1 MGESCARNV
10 YNISAAFSASF
21 DIPTWATGAVLT
33 GIALWLV
40 GSIGTFFAR
49 LVQCAVSRE
58 REFLADAASAQFT
71 RNPEGLANALRFT
84 YLADVVGGGRA
95 FGAWKGDVSHML
107 FASTGDSLFE
117 THPPVKERIR
127 RLSPRGE
134 TAADESVKSRI
145 SAVKERRR
153 AMAKAANATGTILN
167 TLFHRAIA
175 VGKNV
180 RTETKI
186 AYNSVSVSSAAVE
199 LAAEKLGGLKDKTA
213 LIFGAGKMAQLTAQH
228 LKSHGV
234 KKILVANHHI
244 ERALEMAEKIGG
256 EAVPWENAI
265 QRALDVDIIITST
278 GAPHYVI
285 KPWQTQQLMTRR
297 AGRGIFFID
306 IAVPRDV
313 DPEVGK
319 IGGVTL
325 YNIDDLEAVV
335 ESHVKARQLE
345 AEEARKIIEVEV
357 AAMTERFKYLK
368 FQPLMADLSDRAE
381 KIRERELKRIS
392 GKIPNLTDEE
402 RRALDQMT
410 KKIVRKLLRL
420 PMMKLNASAGTS
432 QENFYAAAMQAL
444 FRE

>member
-1 MGESCARNV
+1 MHLKILGLNYKTAPIEIREKFSVTKESIKRGLENLDEYEGLNEAVILSTCNRTEIYAATSNSCEGSVKNFFNDLIGGNFENFLYEYEGENCVRHLFEV
-10 YNISAAFSASF
+10 SAS
-21 DIPTWATGAVLT
+21 L
-33 GIALWLV
+33 
-40 GSIGTFFAR
+40 
-49 LVQCAVSRE
+49 
-58 REFLADAASAQFT
+58 
-71 RNPEGLANALRFT
+71 
-84 YLADVVGGGRA
+84 
-95 FGAWKGDVSHML
+95 
-107 FASTGDSLFE
+107 DSLILGE
-117 THPPVKERIR
+117 GQILSQVKDAYT
-127 RLSPRGE
+127 
-134 TAADESVKSRI
+134 TAKNI
-145 SAVKERRR
+145 G
-153 AMAKAANATGTILN
+153 ATGTILN

-199 LAAEKLGGLKDKTA
+199 LAAEKLNGLKDKNA

-234 KKILVANHHI
+234 KKIFVANHHI
-244 ERALEMAEKIGG
+244 ERAEEMAEKIGG
-256 EAVPWENAI
+256 EAVAWENALL
-265 QRALDVDIIITST
+265 RAVDVDIIITST

-325 YNIDDLEAVV
+325 YNIDDLESVV

-357 AAMTERFKYLK
+357 AAIMERFKYLK
-368 FQPLMADLSDRAE
+368 FQPLMADLSNRAE

-392 GKIPNLTDEE
+392 GKLPNLTDEE
-402 RRALDQMT
+402 RRAIEQMT

-420 PMMKLNASAGTS
+420 PMMKLNASAGTNE
-432 QENFYAAAMQAL
+432 ENFYAAAMQAL